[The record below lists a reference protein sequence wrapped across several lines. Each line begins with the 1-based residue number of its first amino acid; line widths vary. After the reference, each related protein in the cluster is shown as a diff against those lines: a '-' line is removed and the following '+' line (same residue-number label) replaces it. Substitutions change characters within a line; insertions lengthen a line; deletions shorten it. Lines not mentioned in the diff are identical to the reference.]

1 MTKHNNEVPSHF
13 RRKKWTRRVKLPFS
27 QPMKAEKRRLLR
39 QKKAAAVFPRPAQ
52 GDLRPAVRIPSLH
65 GNFRQRAGRG
75 FTVTEIKAAGLTVD
89 FARTIGI
96 SVDTR
101 RRNLSEEALQTNIQ
115 RLKEYKAKLVLFPL
129 KSGKA
134 KKGEIADSAV
144 DALKNVVQ
152 LKTEIFPI
160 VNDRSMPE
168 PREITAEEKKKSAF
182 KTLRNARRDVKAVGY
197 LFKKKKAALEAANAT
212 GTSAKKGD
220 DE

>member
-1 MTKHNNEVPSHF
+1 MTKHTNEIPSHF
-13 RRKKWTRRVKLPFS
+13 KRKKWSRRVKMSFD

-39 QKKAAAVFPRPAQ
+39 QKKAAAVFPRPSQ

-75 FTVTEIKAAGLTVD
+75 FTVTEIKQAGLTVD

-129 KSGKA
+129 KNGKA
-134 KKGEIADSAV
+134 KKGVIADSAA
-144 DALKNVVQ
+144 DALKNAVQ
-152 LKTEIFPI
+152 LKTTVLPI
-160 VNDRSMPE
+160 VNDRTMPE
-168 PREITAEEKKKSAF
+168 ARVITAEDKKKSVF
-182 KTLRNARRDVKAVGY
+182 KTLRRARRDVKNVGY
-197 LFKKKKAALEAANAT
+197 LFKKKRAAEEAANAT
-212 GTSAKKGD
+212 GTSAKKAD